1 MSCELWII
9 CSYSLQF
16 TVHTSHFTVHT
27 LSAAHSSYLVD
38 VNYKLLIQYDGT
50 DFHGWQVQENDRTIQ
65 GELERVIGMLE
76 DAKVSVVGSG
86 RTDAGV
92 HAEGQVAN
100 VVVRRRFTPDK
111 LRAAI
116 NGNLWR
122 DIRILK
128 IEKASA
134 DFHARFSAKRKT
146 YVYRVV
152 NAPVMSPFW
161 RRYAHH
167 EHKPLDLTK
176 MVKAS
181 RLFLGE
187 HDWTAFASA
196 HSDGESRV
204 RTIHDFTLDTRWD
217 ERSMSSILEF
227 RVTANGFLRYMVRS
241 IIGTIL
247 EVGRGE
253 KDSDTIHTAIVTGDR
268 NLAGKTAVAHGLT
281 LLRVD
286 YD

>member
-1 MSCELWII
+1 M
-9 CSYSLQF
+9 
-16 TVHTSHFTVHT
+16 
-27 LSAAHSSYLVD
+27 
-38 VNYKLLIQYDGT
+38 NYKLLIQYDGT

-76 DAKVSVVGSG
+76 DAKVSVAGSG

-100 VVVRRRFTPDK
+100 VIVKRRFTPDK

-128 IEKASA
+128 AEKAA
-134 DFHARFSAKRKT
+134 DEFHARFSAKRKT
-146 YVYRVV
+146 YVYRIV
-152 NAPVMSPFW
+152 NSPVMSPFW
-161 RRYAHH
+161 RRFAHH
-167 EHKPLDLTK
+167 EHKPLDLAR
-176 MVKAS
+176 MSNAA
-181 RLFLGE
+181 RFLLGE

-196 HSDGESRV
+196 HSDGESRI
-204 RTIHDFTLDTRWD
+204 RTILDCAFESRWD
-217 ERSMSSILEF
+217 ARAAANVLEF
-227 RVTANGFLRYMVRS
+227 HISANGFLRYMVRS
-241 IIGTIL
+241 IIGTLI

-253 KDSDTIHTAIVTGDR
+253 KDSDTIQTAIITGDR
-268 NLAGKTAVAHGLT
+268 NLAGKTAPAHGLT
-281 LLRVD
+281 LLKVE

>member
-1 MSCELWII
+1 
-9 CSYSLQF
+9 
-16 TVHTSHFTVHT
+16 
-27 LSAAHSSYLVD
+27 
-38 VNYKLLIQYDGT
+38 
-50 DFHGWQVQENDRTIQ
+50 
-65 GELERVIGMLE
+65 MLE
-76 DAKVSVVGSG
+76 DAKVSVIGSG

-100 VVVRRRFTPDK
+100 VMVKRRFTPDK

-122 DIRILK
+122 DIRILRA
-128 IEKASA
+128 EKASD

-146 YVYRVV
+146 YLYRIV

-161 RRYAHH
+161 RRFAHH
-167 EHKPLDLTK
+167 EHKPLDIGRMT
-176 MVKAS
+176 AAA

-196 HSDGESRV
+196 NADGESRV
-204 RTIHDFTLDTRWD
+204 RNVGSFGIESRWD
-217 ERSMSSILEF
+217 ERAAANILEF
-227 RVTANGFLRYMVRS
+227 RVSANGFLRYMVRS
-241 IIGTIL
+241 MIGTLI

-268 NLAGKTAVAHGLT
+268 SLAGKTAPAHGLT
-281 LLRVD
+281 LLKVD
-286 YD
+286 